1 LKINWVV
8 KTQRIYGKEKRETKN
23 CSHPVL
29 LNIWSKQMNETMTKI
44 TVPKKLY
51 RIGEIVAHTP
61 FTRQTIHN
69 YTVMGLIQES
79 DWTKGGHRLYDESV
93 FERLSLIMNLRS
105 DKTLAQIR
113 KILALEGNGSDDN
126 KRKTA
131 AAS

>member
-1 LKINWVV
+1 MRRLGGYTEK
-8 KTQRIYGKEKRETKN
+8 KKREPKI
-23 CSHPVL
+23 L
-29 LNIWSKQMNETMTKI
+29 LPFRLLDIWSKQMNDTMTKI

-105 DKTLAQIR
+105 NKTLAQIR
-113 KILALEGNGSDDN
+113 KILAFEDNGSDDN
-126 KRKTA
+126 TRKAATA
-131 AAS
+131 S

>member
-1 LKINWVV
+1 MTIKIA
-8 KTQRIYGKEKRETKN
+8 I
-23 CSHPVL
+23 
-29 LNIWSKQMNETMTKI
+29 
-44 TVPKKLY
+44 PKKLY

-69 YTVMGLIQES
+69 YTVMGLIRES

-113 KILALEGNGSDDN
+113 KILAFKDNDSDGNAG
-126 KRKTA
+126 KATV
-131 AAS
+131 AS

>member
-1 LKINWVV
+1 
-8 KTQRIYGKEKRETKN
+8 
-23 CSHPVL
+23 
-29 LNIWSKQMNETMTKI
+29 MNETITKI

-93 FERLSLIMNLRS
+93 FERLSLIMHLRNN
-105 DKTLAQIR
+105 KTLAQIR
-113 KILALEGNGSDDN
+113 KILALKDNGSDDK
-126 KRKTA
+126 KRKA
-131 AAS
+131 EAS

>member
-1 LKINWVV
+1 MV
-8 KTQRIYGKEKRETKN
+8 KT
-23 CSHPVL
+23 
-29 LNIWSKQMNETMTKI
+29 MNETMTKI

-93 FERLSLIMNLRS
+93 FEKLSRIMNLRNN
-105 DKTLAQIR
+105 KTLADIR

-126 KRKTA
+126 TRKA